1 MSGPR
6 VNSQTRWDL
15 LMQKLE
21 FDDVDVKSLP
31 PHLSGAIRTLL
42 SEIELSGE
50 ETTADETIAVIEVL
64 VSFLGRIWVSYYV
77 HHGAPDVEINQFLF
91 QSMQRDPGVGQW
103 AGISRAIQ
111 AFFISEQ
118 SDSVD
123 QGLINLDYGF
133 DGSVAQLITF
143 RNSFSHGSMESVVSE
158 LHGMRQKL
166 ADLIKALS
174 QILADSLVWIDENH
188 VVRMVNESWDE
199 ALGQQVEVSGMV
211 PYHIYIRTV
220 HDGMLTTY
228 PLLVIRLSGDSYEL
242 DVSSTHVSELSY
254 NQIFQLDCLAGWYQ
268 QYQKERAGH
277 LNSKNQLGSSFRAN
291 RHHVIWESVLSRLGS
306 GNSPCRILVNEPA
319 GLSAKFIFKNLLV
332 QKNDSAIGR
341 RFDLCTLYIVRSDHV
356 SQSGVTFCCF
366 LLRQIE
372 KLSQG
377 TCQFENIPKN
387 YIGELRRGLD
397 YLRDSGKHLL
407 IGICDLHNGDLSYRG
422 ENLTV
427 LDVYHQLLESSITVV
442 SSTLR
447 GSIKGLLSYDDCF
460 SLESRKRLI
469 SLDHYTNS
477 LAFIHRRYGEFPVRV
492 LAVLCPIRRPRTLF
506 EICDLL
512 EREWGCDVFEPKVE
526 KALWRLAPFLTESRD
541 ISSQEKKWVPT
552 FHVKKVSWDQFIG
565 DNTHV

>member
-1 MSGPR
+1 
-6 VNSQTRWDL
+6 
-15 LMQKLE
+15 MQKLE

-77 HHGAPDVEINQFLF
+77 HHGAPNVEINQFLF

-111 AFFISEQ
+111 AFFVAEQ

-123 QGLINLDYGF
+123 QGLIDVDYGF
-133 DGSVAQLITF
+133 DGPVTQLIAF
-143 RNSFSHGSMESVVSE
+143 RNSFSHGSMESVLSE
-158 LHGMRQKL
+158 LHDMRQKL
-166 ADLIKALS
+166 ADLIKELGDVLS
-174 QILADSLVWIDENH
+174 GSLLWIDENR

-199 ALGQQVEVSGMV
+199 DLGPQVEVSGMV
-211 PYHIYIRTV
+211 PYHIYIRTL
-220 HDGMLTTY
+220 HNGMLTTY
-228 PLLVIRLSGDSYEL
+228 PLLVIRVSGDSYEL

-268 QYQKERAGH
+268 QYQKERAGY
-277 LNSKNQLGSSFRAN
+277 LNFNKQLGSSFRVN
-291 RHHVIWESVLSRLGS
+291 RHHVIWESVLSRLTGS
-306 GNSPCRILVNEPA
+306 NSPCRILVTEPA

-332 QKNDSAIGR
+332 QKSDSAIGC
-341 RFDLCTLYIVRSDHV
+341 RFDLYTLYIVRSDHV
-356 SQSGVTFCCF
+356 SQSGLTFCCF

-377 TCQFENIPKN
+377 ACQFENLPRDH
-387 YIGELRRGLD
+387 IGELRRGLD
-397 YLRDSGKHLL
+397 YLRDSGKQLL
-407 IGICDLHNGDLSYRG
+407 LGICDLHYGDLSYRG
-422 ENLTV
+422 EDLTV
-427 LDVYHQLLESSITVV
+427 LDVYNQLSDSSITVV
-442 SSTLR
+442 SSTLH
-447 GSIKGLLSYDDCF
+447 GSIKGLLSYDHRF
-460 SLESRKRLI
+460 SLEPRKRLI
-469 SLDHYTNS
+469 SADHYGDS
-477 LAFIHRRYGEFPVRV
+477 LALIHRRYGEFPVRV
-492 LAVLCPIRRPRTLF
+492 LAVLCSIRRPRTLF

-526 KALWRLAPFLTESRD
+526 KALWRLAPFLTDSRD
-541 ISSQEKKWVPT
+541 ISSQAKKWAPT

-565 DNTHV
+565 DNTHA

>member
-1 MSGPR
+1 
-6 VNSQTRWDL
+6 
-15 LMQKLE
+15 MQKLE

-31 PHLSGAIRTLL
+31 PHLSGAVRTLL

-111 AFFISEQ
+111 AFFIAEQ
-118 SDSVD
+118 SDCID

-133 DGSVAQLITF
+133 DGSVTQLITF

-158 LHGMRQKL
+158 LHDMRQKL
-166 ADLIKALS
+166 ANLIKALS
-174 QILADSLVWIDENH
+174 QVLSGSLLWIDENR
-188 VVRMVNESWDE
+188 VVRKVNESWDE
-199 ALGQQVEVSGMV
+199 ALGQQVEVSNMV
-211 PYHIYIRTV
+211 PYHIYIRTL
-220 HDGMLTTY
+220 HDGILTTY
-228 PLLVIRLSGDSYEL
+228 PLLVVRVSGDSYEL

-254 NQIFQLDCLAGWYQ
+254 HQIFQLDCLAGWYQ
-268 QYQKERAGH
+268 QYQKERAGY
-277 LNSKNQLGSSFRAN
+277 LNFKNQLGSSFRVN
-291 RHHVIWESVLSRLGS
+291 RHHVIWESVLSRLGA
-306 GNSPCRILVNEPA
+306 GNWPCRILINEPA

-341 RFDLCTLYIVRSDHV
+341 RFDLCTLYIVRRDHV
-356 SQSGVTFCCF
+356 SQSGLTFCCF

-377 TCQFENIPKN
+377 TFKFENIPKDH
-387 YIGELRRGLD
+387 IGELRRGLD
-397 YLRDSGKHLL
+397 YLRDSGKQLL
-407 IGICDLHNGDLSYRG
+407 IGICDLHYGDLSYRG

-427 LDVYHQLLESSITVV
+427 LDVYNQLSESSITVV
-442 SSTLR
+442 FSALR

-477 LAFIHRRYGEFPVRV
+477 LAFIHRRYGDFPVRV
-492 LAVLCPIRRPRTLF
+492 LAVLCSIRRPRTLF

-512 EREWGCDVFEPKVE
+512 EMEWGCDVFEPKVE
-526 KALWRLAPFLTESRD
+526 KALWRLAPFLIESRD

>member
-1 MSGPR
+1 
-6 VNSQTRWDL
+6 
-15 LMQKLE
+15 MQKLE

-31 PHLSGAIRTLL
+31 PHLSGAVRTLL

-111 AFFISEQ
+111 AFFIAEQ
-118 SDSVD
+118 SDSID

-133 DGSVAQLITF
+133 DGSVTQLITF

-158 LHGMRQKL
+158 LHDMRQKL
-166 ADLIKALS
+166 ANLIKALS
-174 QILADSLVWIDENH
+174 QVLSGSLLWIDENR
-188 VVRMVNESWDE
+188 VVRKVNESWDE
-199 ALGQQVEVSGMV
+199 ALGQQVEVSNMV
-211 PYHIYIRTV
+211 PYHIYIRTL
-220 HDGMLTTY
+220 HDGILTTY
-228 PLLVIRLSGDSYEL
+228 PLLVIRVSGDSYEL

-254 NQIFQLDCLAGWYQ
+254 HQIFQLDCLAGWYQ
-268 QYQKERAGH
+268 QYQKERAGY
-277 LNSKNQLGSSFRAN
+277 LNFKNQLGSSFRVN
-291 RHHVIWESVLSRLGS
+291 RHHVIWESVLSRLGA
-306 GNSPCRILVNEPA
+306 GNSPCRILINEPA

-341 RFDLCTLYIVRSDHV
+341 RFDLCTLYIVRRDHV
-356 SQSGVTFCCF
+356 SQSGLTFCCF

-377 TCQFENIPKN
+377 TFKFENIPKDH
-387 YIGELRRGLD
+387 IGELRRGLD
-397 YLRDSGKHLL
+397 YLRDSGKQLL
-407 IGICDLHNGDLSYRG
+407 IGICDLHYGDLSYRG

-427 LDVYHQLLESSITVV
+427 LDVYNQLSESSITVV
-442 SSTLR
+442 FSALR

-477 LAFIHRRYGEFPVRV
+477 LAFIHRRYGDFPVRV
-492 LAVLCPIRRPRTLF
+492 LAVLCSIRRPRTLF

-512 EREWGCDVFEPKVE
+512 EMEWGCDVFEPKVE
-526 KALWRLAPFLTESRD
+526 KALWRLAPFLIESRD

>member
-1 MSGPR
+1 
-6 VNSQTRWDL
+6 
-15 LMQKLE
+15 MQKLE

-31 PHLSGAIRTLL
+31 PHLSGAVRTLL

-111 AFFISEQ
+111 AFFIAEQ
-118 SDSVD
+118 SDSID

-133 DGSVAQLITF
+133 DGSVTQLITF

-158 LHGMRQKL
+158 LHDMRQKL
-166 ADLIKALS
+166 ANLIKALS
-174 QILADSLVWIDENH
+174 QVLSGSLLWIDENR
-188 VVRMVNESWDE
+188 VVRKVNESWDE
-199 ALGQQVEVSGMV
+199 ALGQQVEVSNMV
-211 PYHIYIRTV
+211 PYHIYIRTL
-220 HDGMLTTY
+220 HDGILTTY
-228 PLLVIRLSGDSYEL
+228 PLLVIRVSGDSYEL

-254 NQIFQLDCLAGWYQ
+254 HQIFQLDCLAGWYQ
-268 QYQKERAGH
+268 QYQKERAGY
-277 LNSKNQLGSSFRAN
+277 LNFKNQLGSSFRVN
-291 RHHVIWESVLSRLGS
+291 RHHVIWESVLSRLGA
-306 GNSPCRILVNEPA
+306 GNSPCRILINEPA

-356 SQSGVTFCCF
+356 SQSGLTFCCF

-377 TCQFENIPKN
+377 TFKFENIPKDH
-387 YIGELRRGLD
+387 IGELRRGLD
-397 YLRDSGKHLL
+397 YLRDSGKQLL
-407 IGICDLHNGDLSYRG
+407 IGICDLHYGDLSYRG

-427 LDVYHQLLESSITVV
+427 LDVYNQLSESSITVV
-442 SSTLR
+442 FSALR

-477 LAFIHRRYGEFPVRV
+477 LAFIHRRYGDFPVRV
-492 LAVLCPIRRPRTLF
+492 LAVLCSIRRPRTLF

-512 EREWGCDVFEPKVE
+512 EMEWGCDVFEPKVE
-526 KALWRLAPFLTESRD
+526 KALWRLAPFLIESRD

>member
-1 MSGPR
+1 
-6 VNSQTRWDL
+6 
-15 LMQKLE
+15 MQKLE

-31 PHLSGAIRTLL
+31 PHLSGAVRTLL

-111 AFFISEQ
+111 AFFIAEQ
-118 SDSVD
+118 SDCID

-133 DGSVAQLITF
+133 DGSVTQLITF

-158 LHGMRQKL
+158 LHDMRQKL
-166 ADLIKALS
+166 ANLIKALS
-174 QILADSLVWIDENH
+174 QVLSGSLLWIDENR
-188 VVRMVNESWDE
+188 VVRKVNESWDE
-199 ALGQQVEVSGMV
+199 ALGQQVEVSNMV
-211 PYHIYIRTV
+211 PYHIYIRTL
-220 HDGMLTTY
+220 HDGILTTY
-228 PLLVIRLSGDSYEL
+228 PLLVVRVSGDSYEL

-254 NQIFQLDCLAGWYQ
+254 HQIFQLDCLAGWYQ
-268 QYQKERAGH
+268 QYQKERAGY
-277 LNSKNQLGSSFRAN
+277 LNFKNQLGSSFRVN
-291 RHHVIWESVLSRLGS
+291 RHHVIWESVLSRLGA
-306 GNSPCRILVNEPA
+306 GNSPCRILINEPA

-356 SQSGVTFCCF
+356 SQSGLTFCCF

-377 TCQFENIPKN
+377 TFKFENIPKDH
-387 YIGELRRGLD
+387 IGELRRGLD
-397 YLRDSGKHLL
+397 YLRDSGKQLL
-407 IGICDLHNGDLSYRG
+407 IGICDLHYGDLSYRG

-427 LDVYHQLLESSITVV
+427 LDVYNQLSESSITVV
-442 SSTLR
+442 SSALR

-477 LAFIHRRYGEFPVRV
+477 LAFIHRRYGDFPVRV
-492 LAVLCPIRRPRTLF
+492 LAVLCSIRRPRTLF

-512 EREWGCDVFEPKVE
+512 EMEWGCDVFEPKVE
-526 KALWRLAPFLTESRD
+526 KALWRLAPFLIESRD

-552 FHVKKVSWDQFIG
+552 FHVKKISWDQFIG